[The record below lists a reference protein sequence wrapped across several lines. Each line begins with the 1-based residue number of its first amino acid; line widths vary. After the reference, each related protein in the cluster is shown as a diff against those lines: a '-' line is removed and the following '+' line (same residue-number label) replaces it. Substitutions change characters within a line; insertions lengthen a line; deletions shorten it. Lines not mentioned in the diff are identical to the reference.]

1 MSFFFLMMII
11 NMILIV
17 VLIFNDYIMYIITK
31 EKNEKLKILV
41 KILKNV
47 NLLVFYAAFTFM
59 IIHLF
64 SSR

>member
-1 MSFFFLMMII
+1 MSFLYLMMII

-17 VLIFNDYIMYIITK
+17 VLIFNYYIMYIITE

-41 KILKNV
+41 KILKNL
-47 NLLVFYAAFTFM
+47 NYLVFYVAFTFM
-59 IIHLF
+59 LIHLF